1 VSASRG
7 ALIRVCRT
15 PVVNFL
21 RGGVICSVRSF
32 FRANH
37 TSSWTFQ
44 EQTPSR
50 FLEGCQ
56 RSMLLVGKIPMLS
69 NIGISKLACKKHSGG
84 VAYDRHGNALISAT
98 RLEKQGLLRHNHK
111 RANRSQTGARPK
123 HALDRALTTQQS
135 FLGHPGRPG
144 PGDIS
149 AWIVRSIVYK
159 QDILLCHN
167 PVFSKACACD
177 RHCLRKAF
185 PFLSSL
191 SGKISISHLSSCR
204 RT

>member
-21 RGGVICSVRSF
+21 RGGVICSVQSF

-37 TSSWTFQ
+37 ISSWTFQ

-149 AWIVRSIVYK
+149 AWIVAHRGQSFTNKTFCYVIIQSFLRLVRA
-159 QDILLCHN
+159 IAT
-167 PVFSKACACD
+167 ACG
-177 RHCLRKAF
+177 RPF
-185 PFLSSL
+185 PSY
-191 SGKISISHLSSCR
+191 HR
-204 RT
+204 